1 MSRLYLLTAEIGA
14 GKTTFCRALV
24 DEARAAGWDAAGILC
39 PPVFES
45 GVKTGILAQNL
56 RANETRPLA
65 MSSTLNVQ
73 RSTFNLPLGNWLF
86 NPSIIAWGNEILAA
100 ALPCDLFIVDELGPL
115 ELIRG
120 EGWFNALEALRQP
133 TTLYKIGVAVVRP
146 SLLASA
152 QELFSPAQT
161 LTLPQDARVFFLSL
175 QGA

>member
-14 GKTTFCRALV
+14 GKTTFCHALV

-56 RANETRPLA
+56 RTEESRLLA
-65 MSSTLNVQ
+65 VASHLSLP
-73 RSTFNLPLGNWLF
+73 TFHLPLGNWLF
-86 NPSIIAWGNEILAA
+86 DPSTITWGNEILAA

-120 EGWFNALEALRQP
+120 EGWLNALEALRQP
-133 TTLYKIGVAVVRP
+133 KYKIGVAVVRP
-146 SLLASA
+146 SLVESA
-152 QELFSPAQT
+152 QKLFPQAQT
-161 LTLPQDARVFFLSL
+161 LTLPQDARAFFLLL
-175 QGA
+175 QGV

>member
-14 GKTTFCRALV
+14 GKTTFCRALL
-24 DEARAAGWDAAGILC
+24 DEASAAGWDTAGILC

-56 RANETRPLA
+56 RTNETRPLA

-100 ALPCDLFIVDELGPL
+100 ALPCDLLIVDELGPL

-120 EGWFNALEALRQP
+120 EGWLNALEALRQP
-133 TTLYKIGVAVVRP
+133 KYKIGVAVVRP

-152 QELFSPAQT
+152 QKLFPPAQT

-175 QGA
+175 QGV